1 MSSPV
6 GTELSSGQ
14 DVPVLESNLKN
25 NNVASINNDDRPKEM
40 KLHCDE
46 YTTLLKKYLEVV
58 ESELSR
64 LKCQQSTKSC
74 VTDGSCISRESKLS
88 EKEMQ
93 AQEARIYRVPSW
105 E

>member
-46 YTTLLKKYLEVV
+46 YTTLLKKHLEVV

-64 LKCQQSTKSC
+64 LKCQQS
-74 VTDGSCISRESKLS
+74 
-88 EKEMQ
+88 
-93 AQEARIYRVPSW
+93 
-105 E
+105 